1 MRDLKKNQRKL
12 WYSLYEGKK
21 PILDEF
27 GDETVDYEV
36 CYTKPKQFSISLSAG
51 HGSVYSNVFGADID
65 YSRTIMTT
73 DMKLPITE
81 TSLVW
86 YETKPIF
93 NEDGTV
99 DESSADY
106 EVSAPP
112 ASGLD
117 VLVIALKKRKTN
129 G

>member
-27 GDETVDYEV
+27 GDETGDYEIR
-36 CYTKPKQFSISLSAG
+36 YSKPKQFDISLSAG
-51 HGSVYSNVFGADID
+51 HGSTYANVFGADVE
-65 YSRTIMTT
+65 YTRTIMTT
-73 DMKLPITE
+73 DMKLPIAE

-86 YETKPIF
+86 YETKPVF
-93 NEDGTV
+93 KDDGSV
-99 DESSADY
+99 DDNSADY

-112 ASGLD
+112 ANGLD
-117 VLVIALKKRKTN
+117 VLVIALRKRKKN

>member
-21 PILDEF
+21 PILDAN
-27 GDETVDYEV
+27 GDETGDYEIR
-36 CYTKPKQFSISLSAG
+36 YSKPKQIDISLSAG
-51 HGSVYSNVFGADID
+51 HGSAYVNVFGADVECT
-65 YSRTIMTT
+65 RTIMTT

-86 YETKPIF
+86 YETEPVFK
-93 NEDGTV
+93 EDGSV
-99 DESSADY
+99 DDNSADY

-112 ASGLD
+112 ANGLD
-117 VLVIALKKRKTN
+117 VLVIALRKRKKN